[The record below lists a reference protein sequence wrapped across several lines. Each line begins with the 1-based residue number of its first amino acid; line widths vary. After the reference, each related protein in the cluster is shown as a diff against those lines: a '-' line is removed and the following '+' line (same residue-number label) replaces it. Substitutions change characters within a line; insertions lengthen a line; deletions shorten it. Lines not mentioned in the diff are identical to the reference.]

1 MEAKR
6 SRKVT
11 DKFAFADDGYVL
23 LLFDD
28 SSYEI
33 LHSNSSLFSHE
44 TKYSDLREKQK
55 ITLRPGFNAVILMKS
70 VDKYDLEVYKN
81 RLIKRLDRGNIDL
94 NDSFG
99 FLKSSTD
106 ESFEPES
113 DSESDC
119 DENVANKENDS
130 ENDRTHDSKVS
141 SLPEKNDQMQNLILL
156 ELKKQNSLQQV
167 QITLQKKI
175 LSEMKSMKKI
185 IKSPLETKPK
195 VNPTPVMYSNVDIA
209 SLGSRN
215 LDPSQFGV
223 LLGRHL
229 FSDAEL
235 EAKMLFPQ
243 RSSSR
248 PPLSPTRSNLFLEAV
263 TSRFNKEAVVEAV
276 RAVNCLGNDLKK
288 GRRKRNDS
296 FVAK

>member
-1 MEAKR
+1 
-6 SRKVT
+6 
-11 DKFAFADDGYVL
+11 
-23 LLFDD
+23 
-28 SSYEI
+28 
-33 LHSNSSLFSHE
+33 
-44 TKYSDLREKQK
+44 
-55 ITLRPGFNAVILMKS
+55 MKS

-81 RLIKRLDRGNIDL
+81 RLIKRLDKGNIDL

-99 FLKSSTD
+99 FLKSSTN

-113 DSESDC
+113 DSESEC
-119 DENVANKENDS
+119 DENVANKENDQS
-130 ENDRTHDSKVS
+130 HDSKLC
-141 SLPEKNDQMQNLILL
+141 SLPAESDQMQNLILL
-156 ELKKQNSLQQV
+156 ELKKQNSLLQV

-175 LSEMKSMKKI
+175 FSEMKSIKK
-185 IKSPLETKPK
+185 KLKPQLETEPK

-215 LDPSQFGV
+215 LDASQFGV

-235 EAKMLFPQ
+235 EAEMLFPQ

-248 PPLSPTRSNLFLEAV
+248 PSLSPTRSNLFLEAV
-263 TSRFNKEAVVEAV
+263 TNRFDKEAVVEAA

-288 GRRKRNDS
+288 GRRKRKGS
-296 FVAK
+296 CVTK